1 LSPFPCRLDDQPV
14 TITIEPTSIVADG
27 RSIPYVDVDGVRVD
41 GHTITFDMADGS
53 TKAVT
58 QLGRQHEDFVLE
70 LDKAWRHA
78 RRAAL
83 LQWTGDAPIDEYD
96 GRNGEAPVKVVLFGD
111 GVTVEGH
118 TGAPAMAP
126 FALIDRVERDNY
138 TITLSLRA
146 GLDAVV
152 IRQLGRRTE
161 EFLLDL
167 DKARSA
173 LVARTVAAYEDF
185 SHDLAGFAAPDGWA
199 VDRAGAGV
207 YWNALRAAVAGQER
221 GPEVD
226 HLESLAGGALRL
238 GIKANFA
245 GAALPFALATAN
257 GKTAVE
263 GTAEGEARA
272 TFVFATDD
280 VDRLNAVLLLTS
292 FRREAISFPEDQLG
306 RWAVAVRLLE
316 LLRWARAALV
326 DRVVHDATWTDKI
339 TQALSG

>member
-1 LSPFPCRLDDQPV
+1 
-14 TITIEPTSIVADG
+14 VADG
-27 RSIPYVDVDGVRVD
+27 RAIPYVDIDGVRVE
-41 GHTITFDMADGS
+41 GHRVAFDMADG
-53 TKAVT
+53 TTRAIT
-58 QLGRQHEDFVLE
+58 QVGRQHEDFVLE

-96 GRNGEAPVKVVLFGD
+96 GRDGAAPVKVVLFGD

-126 FALIDRVERDNY
+126 FSLIDRVDRDNY

-146 GLDAVV
+146 GLAPVV
-152 IRQLGRRTE
+152 IRQLGRRTD

-173 LVARTVAAYEDF
+173 LVTRTMAAYADF
-185 SHDLAGFAAPDGWA
+185 SHNLTGFSSPDGWA
-199 VDRAGAGV
+199 VDEDAAGT
-207 YWNALRAAVAGQER
+207 YWSALRAAVAGQER

-226 HLESLAGGALRL
+226 LLESLAGGALRL

-245 GAALPFALATAN
+245 GAALPFALASAN

-316 LLRWARAALV
+316 IVRWARAALV
-326 DRVVHDATWTDKI
+326 DRVVHDAAWADKV
-339 TQALSG
+339 TAALS